1 MIFQKR
7 NMTERLVLGRN
18 NRVWFVIMAGFL
30 LIVAIIML
38 RKDHDEA
45 NEHVATKV
53 INSRRDS
60 FLVRASASDITKAE
74 WTNAAGR
81 KEALSKEDQVWHYA
95 GMEALD
101 SIKSELYF
109 QQLTG
114 LKGTHFSQR
123 DRINGLAMTEM
134 LTLYGNNM
142 VAPTKLTAFVDPDDG
157 HLFLVHSTDNPD
169 NIFISDSSGI
179 YQRIFGDL
187 RQFWPNGQ

>member
-30 LIVAIIML
+30 LIVAIIIL
-38 RKDHDEA
+38 RKDHSEA
-45 NEHVATKV
+45 NEHVATGV
-53 INSRRDS
+53 ITSPRDS

-81 KEALSKEDQVWHYA
+81 KEALSKEDQVWHYG

-142 VAPTKLTAFVDPDDG
+142 VAPTKLTAFVDPDDA
-157 HLFLVHSTDNPD
+157 HLFLIHSTDNPD